1 MKASLVPLDHPGPI
15 IPLTRPVYVVG
26 RHPSCDIHIDN
37 DSLSRR
43 HAILALTDGTVVVR
57 DLITTNG
64 TKVNSQRIKWAALM
78 PNDKISFGTARY
90 RLDLAPDTAMIP
102 DNLLHDGPI
111 KSMTDLFGNPDSP
124 VPGPIFQSHRQAV
137 ESDMD
142 SGLGDD
148 SQNTELGGWRPD
160 LE

>member
-1 MKASLVPLDHPGPI
+1 MKASLVPLDQPGPI

-43 HAILALTDGTVVVR
+43 HAVLALTDGTVVVR

-64 TKVNSQRIKWAALM
+64 TKVNSQRVKWAALM

-102 DNLLHDGPI
+102 DNLLQDQKI

-124 VPGPIFQSHRQAV
+124 VPGPVFQPQPISND
-137 ESDMD
+137 SDFD
-142 SGLGDD
+142 FGASDD
-148 SQNTELGGWRPD
+148 SQNTELGGWQPGLD
-160 LE
+160 

>member
-1 MKASLVPLDHPGPI
+1 MKAALIPLDHPGPI
-15 IPLTRPVYVVG
+15 IPLTKPVNVVG

-37 DSLSRR
+37 ESLSRR
-43 HAILALTDGTVVVR
+43 HAVLALTDGTVVVR

-64 TKVNSQRIKWAALM
+64 TKVNSQRVKWAALM
-78 PNDKISFGTARY
+78 PNDKITFGTARF
-90 RLDLAPDTAMIP
+90 RLDLAPDTANIP
-102 DNLLHDGPI
+102 DKILPDGDM

-124 VPGPIFQSHRQAV
+124 VPGPIFKPQPLSN
-137 ESDMD
+137 ESDYE

-160 LE
+160 FE